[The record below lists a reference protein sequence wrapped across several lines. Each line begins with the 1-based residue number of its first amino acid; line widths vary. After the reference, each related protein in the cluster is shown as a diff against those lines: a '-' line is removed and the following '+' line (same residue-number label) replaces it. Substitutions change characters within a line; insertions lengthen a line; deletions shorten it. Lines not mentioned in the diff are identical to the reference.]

1 MMDDIFMERIVH
13 RKKDASYYIKMVSL
27 ILTAVLVMITLVWLL
42 LAIPTISFLVPITLA
57 ATLYGVWWAIT
68 SMDVEF
74 EYIVTNGEI
83 DIDTIVHRRKRKRLF
98 SGRSKDFEI
107 MGRLDSDEFREAAA
121 RLPQERKAGRIKV
134 VDCSAVPGAD
144 SSWFFIANYKSAR
157 LMVVFD
163 PDSRMLASLK
173 RYNPSRIKYNPALHG

>member
-13 RKKDASYYIKMVSL
+13 RKKDVTYYIKLVSL
-27 ILTAVLVMITLVWLL
+27 LLTAVLVMITLIWLL
-42 LAIPTISFLVPITLA
+42 LAIPTVSFLIPIALA

-68 SMDVEF
+68 AMDVEY

-83 DIDTIVHRRKRKRLF
+83 DIDTIVHRRKRKRVF
-98 SGRSKDFEI
+98 SGRSKDFEV
-107 MGRLDSDEFREAAA
+107 MARLDSDEFREAAG

-134 VDCSAVPGAD
+134 VDCSAVPGAAH
-144 SSWFFIANYKSAR
+144 SWFFITNYKSAR

-163 PDSRMLASLK
+163 PDARMLASLK
-173 RYNPSRIKYNPALHG
+173 RFNPSRIKYNPALHD